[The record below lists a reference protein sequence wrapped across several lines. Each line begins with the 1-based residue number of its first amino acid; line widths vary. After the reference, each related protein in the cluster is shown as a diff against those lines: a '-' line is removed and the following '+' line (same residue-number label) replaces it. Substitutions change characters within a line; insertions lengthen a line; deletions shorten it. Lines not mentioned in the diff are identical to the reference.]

1 MNEEKKHV
9 LDKIADIVD
18 FPEKEHESD
27 EAIASEFYEFV
38 QTMLDASAA
47 SNGTFMYVNTSIQ
60 VATYIYEKFL
70 SILPKKNDD
79 LNYKFI
85 NYLEMFSFKHM
96 NEPGSGSGSAR
107 YYENLVYPFIL
118 GHEEVVVTATLIQD
132 KVYKGAYGIKF
143 IMDKTTREYYP
154 MLIFNAK
161 DKVKLFEESEK
172 NSI

>member
-1 MNEEKKHV
+1 MNEEKEHI
-9 LDKIADIVD
+9 LNKIANIVD

-47 SNGTFMYVNTSIQ
+47 SNGTFMCVDTSIQ
-60 VATYIYEKFL
+60 TATYIYEKFL

-85 NYLEMFSFKHM
+85 NYLEMFSFKHI
-96 NEPGSGSGSAR
+96 NEPGSGSAR
-107 YYENLVYPFIL
+107 YFENLVYPFIL
-118 GHEEVVVTATLIQD
+118 GHEEIVITATLIRD
-132 KVYKGAYGIKF
+132 EVYKGAYGIKF
-143 IMDKTTREYYP
+143 IMDKTKREYYP
-154 MLIFNAK
+154 RLVFNAK
-161 DKVKLFEESEK
+161 DKVKLFEESET